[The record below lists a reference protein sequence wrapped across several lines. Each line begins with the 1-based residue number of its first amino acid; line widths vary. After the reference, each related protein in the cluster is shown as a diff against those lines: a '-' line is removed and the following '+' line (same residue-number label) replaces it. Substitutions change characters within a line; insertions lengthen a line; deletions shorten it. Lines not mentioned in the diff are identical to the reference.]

1 MQAAADQTGRPMR
14 YEFSTFPAFSPRM
27 MMWALDPKKGRAI
40 FEWDDV
46 RKPCL
51 LAPLFTAIKT
61 FYPQET
67 TSDIE

>member
-1 MQAAADQTGRPMR
+1 
-14 YEFSTFPAFSPRM
+14 
-27 MMWALDPKKGRAI
+27 MWALDPKKGRAI